1 MARKNDIEMYSA
13 HNDWK
18 SVVAER
24 FIRNIK
30 NKIYKYINI
39 KNIDKY
45 QKRIQY
51 QWLFNND
58 NLINIF

>member
-1 MARKNDIEMYSA
+1 MVRKNDIEMYST

-18 SVVAER
+18 SVV
-24 FIRNIK
+24 RNIK

-51 QWLFNND
+51 QIMFNND